1 MSTQF
6 DIIKSI
12 IPGFNEMPIQ
22 ELITKVGSIDIK
34 DILGDGASDIFKF
47 VQEKFS
53 ALTETFS
60 KRTDDLTLDN
70 ITDDIHKFQEEST
83 KLSKVLEN
91 IGSIT
96 SLDEAIGMGLVN
108 EGEKPTLKLVLD
120 RLYERG
126 SVNE

>member
-1 MSTQF
+1 MNTQF

-22 ELITKVGSIDIK
+22 ELITKVGSINIK

-108 EGEKPTLKLVLD
+108 EDEQPTLKLVLD

-126 SVNE
+126 SENE

>member
-53 ALTETFS
+53 AVTETFS

>member
-6 DIIKSI
+6 DIIKSV

-108 EGEKPTLKLVLD
+108 EGEQPTLKLVLD

>member
-108 EGEKPTLKLVLD
+108 EGEQPTLKLVLD

>member
-1 MSTQF
+1 MNTQF

-108 EGEKPTLKLVLD
+108 EGEQPTLKLVLD